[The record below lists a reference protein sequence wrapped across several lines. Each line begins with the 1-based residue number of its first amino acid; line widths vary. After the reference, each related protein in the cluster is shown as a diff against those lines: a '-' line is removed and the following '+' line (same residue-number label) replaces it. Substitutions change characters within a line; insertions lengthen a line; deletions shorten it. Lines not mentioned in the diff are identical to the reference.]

1 MKFGDF
7 NPSEGFEAVAR
18 EFWSK
23 WGDFA
28 RQSGG
33 AQSAAP
39 GWQQA
44 VDWWS
49 QLAHGG
55 REEANS
61 AVEQFNKQGAHWFG
75 LMQSVAAQFA
85 GQDGSA
91 ADVTRAWQ
99 KAVGAQGDNPFPEMF
114 RSLRGQGVAGL
125 ERWVEDASPFLD
137 AWRKEATSMLSMPA
151 FGLAREHQERW
162 QAMQRAQMATRQSQS
177 AYQALLGKVGQRAFE
192 VFEAK
197 LETQSE
203 PGRGLETARAL
214 FDLWIDAAEEAYAEI
229 ALSPEFRRVYGQ
241 MVNDQMR
248 LKKAVQDEVERVG
261 AMLGLPGRSEI
272 DASHR
277 KLHAVEKEL
286 RALKAQVAALVAD
299 AGAPAKASA
308 AKPAPV
314 ADASPA
320 ASAPARSAPAAKPA
334 PTSKASPKAK
344 PKTAASKAV
353 SAETASKPAAS
364 KAAAAPAK
372 KAVVSK
378 PKASPKPKSKVGKK
392 PKADEMRKTDEKPK
406 ASKKSKAAKPM
417 VSLSRMPVRPG
428 SDSTSERK
436 ASKATKR
443 GSAK

>member
-55 REEANS
+55 REEANA

-85 GQDGSA
+85 GQNGSA
-91 ADVTRAWQ
+91 ADVARAWQ
-99 KAVGAQGDNPFPEMF
+99 KAVGAQGENPFPEMF
-114 RSLRGQGVAGL
+114 RGLRGHGVAGL

-137 AWRKEATSMLSMPA
+137 AWRKEAASLLSLPA

-162 QAMQRAQMATRQSQS
+162 QAMQRAQMALRQSQS

-192 VFEAK
+192 VFEGK
-197 LETQSE
+197 LEAQSE

-229 ALSPEFRRVYGQ
+229 ALSPDFRRVYGQ

-248 LKKAVQDEVERVG
+248 LRKAVQDEVERFG
-261 AMLGLPGRSEI
+261 AMLGLPGRSEV

-286 RALKAQVAALVAD
+286 RALKAQVAALVAS
-299 AGAPAKASA
+299 GAAPGKGSA
-308 AKPAPV
+308 AR
-314 ADASPA
+314 PA
-320 ASAPARSAPAAKPA
+320 AAAPRHAASSQATGAPAAKA
-334 PTSKASPKAK
+334 TAK
-344 PKTAASKAV
+344 PKASAKPKPKPKASASQASPAKTASSPAPSKAKAAAARKSAASKAK
-353 SAETASKPAAS
+353 AGS
-364 KAAAAPAK
+364 KA
-372 KAVVSK
+372 
-378 PKASPKPKSKVGKK
+378 KSKVDKK
-392 PKADEMRKTDEKPK
+392 SKVDTKTKPG
-406 ASKKSKAAKPM
+406 KKSKAAKPM
-417 VSLSRMPVRPG
+417 LSLSRMPVRPG
-428 SDSTSERK
+428 SESASDRK
-436 ASKATKR
+436 ASKASKR